1 MSKTLLI
8 LLLSATAYAG
18 PSSRQAHAL
27 VVHVAPERS
36 ELGAP
41 IELAA
46 QIDAPYAE
54 ALTVRWRTLGEATW
68 HDATFERSSA
78 GGWFATL
85 PPATAPGVEYFIRG
99 MDADGDEVA
108 HFASAEQPH
117 LVRVDPSTG
126 DRLATLERERL
137 GGFANEVSLDVMA
150 HDFGNRYDL
159 TDRFARGELVVT
171 HHFFTA
177 LDEVGFGVGSISG
190 HTPAMSAADAMDP
203 LHGSRYGFGQ
213 LRVRLHPSVF
223 VDGRVGLGVSQ
234 DGFGGNVRGQLSLGK
249 PWRSCVQLGAE
260 YIADLGPTVWARLQW
275 DTAPPVLMGVSV
287 VRTDLPGAVLSRFGV
302 YVAYDLDYRVTPRLR
317 VKAQVSYGPRDGAA
331 HVGGGIGTAL
341 AF

>member
-1 MSKTLLI
+1 MMKTLLI
-8 LLLSATAYAG
+8 LLLSANAYA
-18 PSSRQAHAL
+18 SAAHAL
-27 VVHVAPERS
+27 VVHIAPETS
-36 ELGAP
+36 EPGAP

-54 ALTVRWRTLGEATW
+54 ALTVRWRALGEASW
-68 HDATFERSSA
+68 HDAAFERSSA

-85 PPATAPGVEYFIRG
+85 PPAVTPGVEYYIRG
-99 MDADGDEVA
+99 VDADGGEVA
-108 HFASAEQPH
+108 HFASAERPH
-117 LVRVDPSTG
+117 VVRVEPTTEA
-126 DRLATLERERL
+126 RLAILQRERL
-137 GGFANEVSLDVMA
+137 AGFANEVSLDVME

-171 HHFFTA
+171 HHFFTT

-190 HTPAMSAADAMDP
+190 RTPAMSAVDASDP

-213 LRVRLHPSVF
+213 LRLRLHPSVF
-223 VDGRVGLGVSQ
+223 VDGRVGLGVSHE
-234 DGFGGNVRGQLSLGK
+234 GFGGNVRGQLSLGK
-249 PWRSCVQLGAE
+249 PWRSCVQLGTE
-260 YIADLGPTVWARLQW
+260 YIADLGPSVWARLQW

-287 VRTDLPGAVLSRFGV
+287 VRTDLPGAVLSRGGV
-302 YVAYDLDYRVTPRLR
+302 YVAYDASYRVTTRVT
-317 VKAQVSYGPRDGAA
+317 VKAQVSYGPRDGSA